1 VPPREERNDQEL
13 LDAVDASHR
22 EASRLQRELL
32 GLIAEV
38 DRRALWRDS
47 GARDMA
53 HWLAMR
59 QGISQWKARR
69 WIAAAHALEHLTDL
83 ARALSSGEL
92 AIDKV
97 VELTRFATF
106 ESEAGLITWA
116 KFVSCAAVRR
126 KADLE
131 VRRAIDDVREAERAR
146 FLNWWY
152 LDDGNRFGME
162 AELPAAQGAVV
173 ARALQRVT
181 DSLPAMPDEEDPSFV
196 EARRADALVALCSTH
211 IADDADPDRAT
222 VVVHARLGDLV
233 GTDGSA
239 EIEGGG
245 RLHPETAR
253 RLLCDARVQ
262 TVLEDERGE
271 PVRLGRLTREP
282 SPSMMRQLRYR
293 DGECRFPGCGA
304 RRFTQAHH
312 VMWWG
317 DGGTTDFDNL
327 VLVCFFHHRLVHE
340 HGWSLRRDEDGRV
353 RWMRPDGS
361 ALTHAPRPSVSVAA
375 RATRTTGKPRAPT
388 SRSSSRSTEDRSRRA
403 THRGTRVISQAVQ
416 KPPHG

>member
-1 VPPREERNDQEL
+1 MTGRSGLPLNAQRYEERSDDEL
-13 LDAVDASHR
+13 LEAIDASHR
-22 EASRLQRELL
+22 EVSRAHRALL
-32 GLIAEV
+32 ADVAEV
-38 DRRALWRDS
+38 DRRALWRGS

-53 HWLAMR
+53 HWLSMR

-83 ARALSSGEL
+83 ARALSSGDL
-92 AIDKV
+92 GIDKV
-97 VELTRFATF
+97 VELARFADF
-106 ESEAGLITWA
+106 ETEAGLITWA
-116 KFVSCAAVRR
+116 KYVSAAAVRR

-131 VRRAIDDVREAERAR
+131 VRRAIDDVRQAERAR
-146 FLNWWY
+146 YLNWWY

-181 DSLPAMPDEEDPSFV
+181 DTLPSMPGEEDPSFAD
-196 EARRADALVALCSTH
+196 ARRADALVALCSAR
-211 IADDADPDRAT
+211 IAVDADPDRAT

-233 GTDGSA
+233 GTDGAA

-271 PVRLGRLTREP
+271 PLRLGRLTREP
-282 SPSMMRQLRYR
+282 SAAMMRQLRYR
-293 DGECRFPGCGA
+293 DVECRFPGCGA

-312 VMWWG
+312 VVWWG
-317 DGGTTDFDNL
+317 DGGQTDLDNL

-340 HGWSLRRDEDGRV
+340 HGWRVQRDAGGRLR
-353 RWMRPDGS
+353 WLRPNGAIHALAQPANVS
-361 ALTHAPRPSVSVAA
+361 ARAAAA
-375 RATRTTGKPRAPT
+375 RDP
-388 SRSSSRSTEDRSRRA
+388 
-403 THRGTRVISQAVQ
+403 
-416 KPPHG
+416 

>member
-22 EASRLQRELL
+22 EASRVLRELL
-32 GLIAEV
+32 GHIAEV
-38 DRRALWRDS
+38 DRRALWRGS
-47 GARDMA
+47 GARDIA
-53 HWLAMR
+53 HWLSMR
-59 QGISQWKARR
+59 QGISQWKAQR

-92 AIDKV
+92 GIDKV

-106 ESEAGLITWA
+106 ETEAGLITWA
-116 KFVSCAAVRR
+116 KYVSAAAVRR

-131 VRRAIDDVREAERAR
+131 VRRTIDDVRQAERAR

-162 AELPAAQGAVV
+162 AEFPAAQGAVV

-181 DSLPAMPDEEDPSFV
+181 DALPSMPGEEDPSFA
-196 EARRADALVALCSTH
+196 EARRADALVALCSAR

-233 GTDGSA
+233 ATDGSA

-282 SPSMMRQLRYR
+282 SPAMMRQLRYR
-293 DGECRFPGCGA
+293 DVECRFPGCGA

-312 VMWWG
+312 VVWWG
-317 DGGTTDFDNL
+317 DGGTTDLDNL

-340 HGWSLRRDEDGRV
+340 HGWGVRRDGSGGV
-353 RWMRPDGS
+353 RWIRPGGS
-361 ALTHAPRPSVSVAA
+361 EYELAPASPVRNPRRAASAPRP
-375 RATRTTGKPRAPT
+375 R
-388 SRSSSRSTEDRSRRA
+388 
-403 THRGTRVISQAVQ
+403 
-416 KPPHG
+416 PP